1 MFAGRLDVSIFFA
14 FVGQVTAVFEKNFA
28 VSTSSGLLKNGV
40 CVTRANCK
48 SAMNF
53 GFGGGFF
60 YADCAMVMRFFLRG
74 SNMNRIWFCILG
86 LLEKNNR

>member
-1 MFAGRLDVSIFFA
+1 MTGRYSRGVWTFRFFIAA

-48 SAMNF
+48 S
-53 GFGGGFF
+53 GGDEF
-60 YADCAMVMRFFLRG
+60 RF
-74 SNMNRIWFCILG
+74 
-86 LLEKNNR
+86 